1 MSIDSSVLH
10 SKLKEFFGFDSFK
23 ADQERVVRHLTDGND
38 AFVLMP
44 TGGGTITLINGSE
57 VDAQYK
63 VNFTVPA
70 SPLAFT
76 YTYAVD
82 GGAPQTVTEGTFVDL
97 PMNATAVITISW
109 VWEFTDTNENAL
121 AGTTLDVTAAV
132 VVEQVN

>member
-1 MSIDSSVLH
+1 
-10 SKLKEFFGFDSFK
+10 
-23 ADQERVVRHLTDGND
+23 
-38 AFVLMP
+38 MP
-44 TGGGTITLINGSE
+44 
-57 VDAQYK
+57 QYK

-76 YTYAVD
+76 YTYSVD
-82 GGAPQTVTEGTFVDL
+82 GAAPQTVTEGTFVDL

-121 AGTTLDVTAAV
+121 AGATLDVTAAV